1 MDAPTPAM
9 VHELAQLL
17 TAVAVL
23 IYAIRMKG
31 R

>member
-1 MDAPTPAM
+1 MS
-9 VHELAQLL
+9 LIQLL

-23 IYAIRMKG
+23 LTKLVELSIAFKKRKN